1 MDTFK
6 NIEVGQQFKSNGTTY
21 KKVST
26 RTGEIVAP
34 EEYAGATFY
43 FSAGDL
49 VKNHA
54 KQLEGVKVEHNE
66 G

>member
-26 RTGEIVAP
+26 RTGEIIAP

-49 VKNHA
+49 VEISNP
-54 KQLEGVKVEHNE
+54 LD
-66 G
+66 